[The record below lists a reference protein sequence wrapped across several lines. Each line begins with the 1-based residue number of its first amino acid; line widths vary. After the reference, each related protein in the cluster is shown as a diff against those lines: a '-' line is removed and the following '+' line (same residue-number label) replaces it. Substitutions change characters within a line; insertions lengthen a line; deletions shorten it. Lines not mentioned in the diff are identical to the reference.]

1 MLEKRHA
8 NGTVKVLLIEDDD
21 DDYCIVKNTLAE
33 IHSIGYQLEW
43 ANTYEIGVASM
54 SQQQHDVY
62 LVDYNLGEH
71 NGLEFLREAVRLDC
85 KAPVIVMTGQ
95 GGHAMDVAAIE
106 SGAADY
112 VPKGQITASLLERSI
127 RHSIRNKQAEATIRA
142 LNAELEQRVE
152 VRTAQLEV
160 ASQNLQRSNAVLKI
174 LDRNQQDFIEIAA
187 HELRTPLTV
196 MIGYI
201 SMMKSNPLVQENKEL
216 VEFLTGIGQG
226 ANRLHEVVNSM
237 LDVRRIDNGTLK
249 IVPEQVALASMIG
262 EIVDHL
268 RAEADETRKLSFKLE
283 YKPGLPLLDIDPVQF
298 QKAIRHIVINAIKYT
313 PDGGEITVCTRQVD
327 LENGQPGIEIS
338 VKDTGIGLDLEH
350 HELIFEKF
358 YQVESSALHSSSKMA
373 FKGGGPGLG
382 LAIARG
388 IVQAHHGKI
397 WIESPGC
404 NEVNLPGSAVYLR
417 LPLVVQKDS
426 NDALPGVS
434 QPHSNGFGL
443 LLGKGS
449 TQPLRTPLDLL
460 AG

>member
-1 MLEKRHA
+1 MFGKRDA
-8 NGTVKVLLIEDDD
+8 DGTVKVLLIEDDE

-33 IHSIGYQLEW
+33 IHSIPYQMEW
-43 ANTYEIGVASM
+43 ANTYEIGLASM

-85 KAPVIVMTGQ
+85 KAPVIIMTGQ
-95 GGHAMDVAAIE
+95 GGRAVDVAAIE

-112 VPKGQITASLLERSI
+112 LPKGQITASLLERSI

-160 ASQNLQRSNAVLKI
+160 ASQNLQHSNEILKI
-174 LDRNQQDFIEIAA
+174 LDRKQQDFIEVAA

-201 SMMKSNPLVQENKEL
+201 SMMKSNPVVQENAVLDEL
-216 VEFLTGIGQG
+216 LTGIGKG

-237 LDVRRIDNGTLK
+237 LDVGRIDSGTLK
-249 IVPEQVALASMIG
+249 VVPEQVALASIID
-262 EIVDHL
+262 EIVGQL
-268 RAEADETRKLSFKLE
+268 QAEAHETRKLLFKVE
-283 YKPGLPLLDIDPVQF
+283 YEPELPLMNVDPALIR
-298 QKAIRHIVINAIKYT
+298 KAIHHIIINAIKYT
-313 PDGGEITVCTRQVD
+313 PDGGAITVRTRQVA

-338 VKDTGIGLDLEH
+338 VKDTGIGLDAEH
-350 HELIFEKF
+350 HELVFEKF
-358 YQVESSALHSSSKMA
+358 YQVGSSALHSSSKMA

-404 NEVNLPGSAVYLR
+404 NSVNLPGSVVYLR
-417 LPLVVQKDS
+417 LPLAVQKDS
-426 NDALPGVS
+426 NDASPGVS
-434 QPHSNGFGL
+434 PSH
-443 LLGKGS
+443 
-449 TQPLRTPLDLL
+449 
-460 AG
+460 